1 MIKMPA
7 PATFAIVKNSSRV
20 GLRVS
25 LSIREY
31 SLNFNGIIG
40 VFAGSFA
47 NIFHFPYMEQLLYRL
62 NNYSIVLDKIK
73 QAQSMTK
80 D

>member
-1 MIKMPA
+1 
-7 PATFAIVKNSSRV
+7 
-20 GLRVS
+20 LRVS
-25 LSIREY
+25 LIIREY

-47 NIFHFPYMEQLLYRL
+47 NRFHIPYTEQLLYRL
-62 NNYSIVLDKIK
+62 DKTSPK
-73 QAQSMTK
+73 Y

>member
-1 MIKMPA
+1 MPA
-7 PATFAIVKNSSRV
+7 PATFAIVRNSSLV

-25 LSIREY
+25 LSIRVY

-47 NIFHFPYMEQLLYRL
+47 NRFHIPYMEQLQHHL
-62 NNYSIVLDKIK
+62 NNYCIL
-73 QAQSMTK
+73 
-80 D
+80 

>member
-7 PATFAIVKNSSRV
+7 PATFAIVMNSSLV

-25 LSIREY
+25 LIIREY

-40 VFAGSFA
+40 VFTGSFA
-47 NIFHFPYMEQLLYRL
+47 NRFHIPYTEQLLYRL
-62 NNYSIVLDKIK
+62 DKTSPK
-73 QAQSMTK
+73 Y

>member
-1 MIKMPA
+1 MIKIPA
-7 PATFAIVKNSSRV
+7 PATFAIVRNSSLE

-40 VFAGSFA
+40 VFTGSFA
-47 NIFHFPYMEQLLYRL
+47 NRFHIPIW
-62 NNYSIVLDKIK
+62 NNYYIAQIK
-73 QAQSMTK
+73 QAHSMIK